1 MTRRPLCAF
10 GGLALLVSIAV
21 TEGCSSTAALDVRY
35 PDAGANPSLLA
46 SLPPRRVDVA
56 AVADRRNDTARIGA
70 TSKSGKTIV
79 TTRSVPDIVRDALVL
94 EVVKNGHAVG
104 TGRPEAM
111 IQAEVNDFSLDD
123 VDGFSFTQYVGRVVI
138 GVTVAD
144 ARSGQRLL
152 SRHYVGIKR
161 HRVEKASEDA
171 GRNVMDAA
179 LARALHDFATD
190 PEMVAVLARVG
201 G

>member
-1 MTRRPLCAF
+1 MTRRPLGRV
-10 GGLALLVSIAV
+10 GGLALLASIAV
-21 TEGCSSTAALDVRY
+21 AQGCSSTSALDVSY
-35 PDAGANPSLLA
+35 PDARANASLLA
-46 SLPPRRVDVA
+46 AAPPRRVDVA
-56 AVADRRNDTARIGA
+56 AVADRRNEPERIGSSA
-70 TSKSGKTIV
+70 TNGKTVV
-79 TTRSVPDIVRDALVL
+79 TTRPVPDIVRDALLL
-94 EVVKNGHAVG
+94 EIVKNGHAVG
-104 TGRPEAM
+104 TGRPDAM
-111 IQAEVNDFSLDD
+111 IQAEVNDFSLDG

-161 HRVEKASEDA
+161 RRVEKASEEA

-201 G
+201 S